1 MAVVYRSE
9 KKKIIVSQINL
20 LKQTLSILERAE
32 SVLATGDTEES
43 NQAYKQLLLEETPT
57 EAEWRT
63 AIENNTEIDEVK
75 KEKQLKS
82 LEESFYY
89 RRIINATYYK

>member
-32 SVLATGDTEES
+32 SVLAGGDTDES

-63 AIENNTEIDEVK
+63 AIENNPEIDEVK
-75 KEKQLKS
+75 KEKKLKS